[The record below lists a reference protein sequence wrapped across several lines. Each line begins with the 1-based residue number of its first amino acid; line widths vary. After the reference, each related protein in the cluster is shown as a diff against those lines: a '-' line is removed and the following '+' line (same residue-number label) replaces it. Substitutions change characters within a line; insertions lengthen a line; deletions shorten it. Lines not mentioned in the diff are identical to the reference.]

1 MNRYILIIIILT
13 LISFTTF
20 IKSTTKNLEN
30 DIYNKK
36 ESIELLDTK
45 YNLVLLENN
54 YLTSPE
60 KLFQYFEDLSET
72 DYIPIDITNL
82 NKVDF
87 FEKKITIK
95 NFIKDK

>member
-54 YLTSPE
+54 YLTSPA
-60 KLFQYFEDLSET
+60 KLFQYFEDLNET

-82 NKVDF
+82 SKVDF
-87 FEKKITIK
+87 FEKKMTIK

>member
-1 MNRYILIIIILT
+1 MNRYILIITIVS

-30 DIYNKK
+30 DIYNKR

-45 YNLVLLENN
+45 YDLIFLENN

-60 KLFQYFEDLSET
+60 KLFKYFEDLSQTEYT
-72 DYIPIDITNL
+72 PIDISKI
-82 NKVDF
+82 NKINF
-87 FEKKITIK
+87 FEKKIEIQNFLK
-95 NFIKDK
+95 NE